1 MARGGIV
8 TALDETGKE
17 IVLKSVDGQLYVV
30 GGPNT
35 YTKKKLEDAPFGTA
49 SSGDTTIITG
59 VANKKIRV
67 HQGIIHAAT
76 ATDFHFKSED
86 GSVIYGNATNEPK
99 IGSTS
104 DAGGFII
111 PPSDDGWFETKSGQ
125 GLVINLGSAVAVSGI
140 LNYTLVDPGVEEE

>member
-1 MARGGIV
+1 MARGIV
-8 TALDETGKE
+8 TALDEAGKE

-35 YTKKKLEDAPFGTA
+35 YTKKKLKDAPFGTA

-67 HQGIIHAAT
+67 HQGIIHSAS

-99 IGSTS
+99 LGDTS
-104 DAGGFII
+104 GFII

-125 GLVINLGSAVAVSGI
+125 GLVINLGTAVAVGGI

>member
-8 TALDETGKE
+8 VALDEAGNE

-35 YTKKKLEDAPFGTA
+35 YTKKKLKDAPFGTA

-59 VANKKIRV
+59 VPSKKIRI
-67 HQGIIHAAT
+67 HQGVIHAAS

-99 IGSTS
+99 IGASS
-104 DAGGFII
+104 DAGGFTLF
-111 PPSDDGWFETKSGQ
+111 PSDDGWFETKAGE
-125 GLVINLGSAVAVSGI
+125 GLVINLGSAVAVAGI
-140 LNYTLVDPGVEEE
+140 LNYTLVDPGVEES